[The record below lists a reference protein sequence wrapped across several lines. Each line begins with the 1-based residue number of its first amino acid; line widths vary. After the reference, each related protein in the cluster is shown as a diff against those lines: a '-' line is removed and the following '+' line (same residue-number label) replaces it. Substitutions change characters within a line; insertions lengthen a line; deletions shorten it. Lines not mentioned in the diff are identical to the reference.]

1 MLMIRLQRSG
11 KRNRPDFRIVL
22 AEKESSASKKVTEIL
37 GHYNP
42 RTKDFGIK
50 QDRLQYWIAQ
60 HVTLSPTVH
69 NLFVTQKL
77 IDDKKVKAF
86 TIPAKPVEPEVAAV
100 PATAVGENVQAI
112 GTPDKESVTEPIVEP
127 VAEAP
132 VEPGSSEA
140 PAEAPSLPQA

>member
-11 KRNRPDFRIVL
+11 KKNRPDFRIVL

-42 RTKDFGIK
+42 RTKDFGVK

-77 IDDKKVKAF
+77 ISGNKVKAF
-86 TIPAKPVEPEVAAV
+86 SIPAKPAEPEAAA
-100 PATAVGENVQAI
+100 PATAPASSQASAEP
-112 GTPDKESVTEPIVEP
+112 TASPADVPSESVAESAPEKTPINSDEPSE
-127 VAEAP
+127 EA
-132 VEPGSSEA
+132 SK
-140 PAEAPSLPQA
+140 